1 MGYGGFGSMGDFGG
15 LGMVFGLFILVA
27 LIALIVW
34 GMNTQFSPQSRV
46 EGATRPSGTS
56 AATTTGPRFSPQ
68 SRAEDATPLEIVQRR
83 YARGEISE
91 AEYERARKALA

>member
-15 LGMVFGLFILVA
+15 LGMVFGLLVVVA
-27 LIALIVW
+27 LIGLFVW
-34 GMNTQFSPQSRV
+34 GMSTRFSPQSRT
-46 EGATRPSGTS
+46 EGAARPSRTS
-56 AATTTGPRFSPQ
+56 AATTTGPQFSPQ

-83 YARGEISE
+83 HARGEISE